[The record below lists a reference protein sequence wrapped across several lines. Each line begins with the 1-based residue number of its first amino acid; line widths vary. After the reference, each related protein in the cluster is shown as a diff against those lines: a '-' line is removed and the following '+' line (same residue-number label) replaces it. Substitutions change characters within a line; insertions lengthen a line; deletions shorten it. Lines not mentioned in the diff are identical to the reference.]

1 MCFLIASIEL
11 LNISHLVLLWD
22 TAVGVDQGRSTFFS
36 RGPNLLFQKF
46 GEPKFIGEDQ
56 KKKGLRS
63 NLISV
68 FSQKAGEDQKKG
80 LKKRILWCFSAT
92 HNVSAEASINQPTQ
106 KPFVGHFK
114 TFGGPLL
121 ARGPRVGRSWCRL

>member
-1 MCFLIASIEL
+1 MFVILAL
-11 LNISHLVLLWD
+11 LAILKSPEIGRNNCLK
-22 TAVGVDQGRSTFFS
+22 QGRPIFFS
-36 RGPNLLFQKF
+36 RGPNLLFQKI
-46 GEPKFIGEDQ
+46 GEPKFIDEDQ
-56 KKKGLRS
+56 KKKKGLRS
-63 NLISV
+63 DLISV

-80 LKKRILWCFSAT
+80 LRKRILWYFSVI

-121 ARGPRVGRSWCRL
+121 ARGPRLGRPWSQACY